1 MMDPL
6 SIAGLVVGILALL
19 QAAYY
24 NHSAKKT
31 NKRTE
36 QMQNHIDQVQKY
48 MENMVNHSNLLNMYT
63 FLGVRE
69 MLGTDKI
76 SSEGTIII
84 PMTKDTVIFT
94 KGVDYSTQNADA
106 CKQIIF
112 QSGVMKPK
120 VYGKQVSD
128 FLSSD
133 TKTLKI
139 TLRSEISKSSIED
152 FMSMSSSLLN
162 FDISVLHNLH
172 F

>member
-48 MENMVNHSNLLNMYT
+48 MENMINHSNLLNMYT
-63 FLGVRE
+63 FLGARE

>member
-1 MMDPL
+1 MDPL

-36 QMQNHIDQVQKY
+36 QMQNHMDQVQKY
-48 MENMVNHSNLLNMYT
+48 MENMINHSNLLNMYT

-120 VYGKQVSD
+120 VYGKHVSD

-133 TKTLKI
+133 AKTLKI
-139 TLRSEISKSSIED
+139 TLRSEITKSSIED

-162 FDISVLHNLH
+162 FDISVLHNIH

>member
-6 SIAGLVVGILALL
+6 ILNVISIASLVVGVIALI
-19 QAAYY
+19 QAACY
-24 NHSAKKT
+24 NYSAKKT

-36 QMQNHIDQVQKY
+36 QMQNHMDQMQKY
-48 MENMVNHSNLLNMYT
+48 MENMINHSNLLNMYT

-76 SSEGTIII
+76 SSEGTPIISL
-84 PMTKDTVIFT
+84 TKDTVIFT
-94 KGVDYSTQNADA
+94 KGIDYSTQNADA

-112 QSGVMKPK
+112 QSGVMKPI
-120 VYGKQVSD
+120 SD

-133 TKTLKI
+133 AKTLKI
-139 TLRSEISKSSIED
+139 TLRSEVSKSSIED
-152 FMSMSSSLLN
+152 FMSMSSSLLD
-162 FDISVLHNLH
+162 FDVSVLHNIH